1 MSTPDE
7 VTPPP
12 RPELEIAFT
21 PRQILGGF
29 ALLAALIALLLRMRR
44 PKRPSDD

>member
-7 VTPPP
+7 IPPPP

-29 ALLAALIALLLRMRR
+29 ALLAALILMLVRR
-44 PKRPSDD
+44 RRTKRSSDD